1 MPYMLVRVRGG
12 YKVKKRQ
19 PGPPVFFSRHPL
31 TKEMAAAQMRAL
43 YASERQRPV

>member
-19 PGPPVFFSRHPL
+19 PGPPVFFSKAPL
-31 TKEMAAAQMRAL
+31 TQAVAQAQMRAL
-43 YASERQRPV
+43 YAAERQRPV